1 MTISADDVPIPTPTP
16 HLAAYRR
23 GSTGWLVLNRPERR
37 NALSAEMWR
46 AIPALVQ
53 RFSDDV
59 NVRSITLTGA
69 GDEAFAA
76 GADISEFAANRDD
89 AEAARRYDAMTLDSF
104 AALQGCRKPALAVI
118 DGYCIGGGLALA
130 LACDIR
136 IASNRSIFALPPAR
150 LGLAYPRAGL
160 SQLLAA
166 VSAASAKEL
175 LFTARRIDA
184 AEALRIGLVQAVAA
198 PASLLAEAQ
207 SSLAMIEANA
217 PLSIA
222 AAKGMV
228 NALSGVLHAADPGQL
243 QALADACFESDDYKE
258 GRRAFLEKR
267 PPNFS
272 GR

>member
-16 HLAAYRR
+16 HLAAFRR

-59 NVRSITLTGA
+59 NVRSIALTGA

-104 AALQGCRKPALAVI
+104 AALLDVI

-198 PASLLAEAQ
+198 PASL
-207 SSLAMIEANA
+207 
-217 PLSIA
+217 
-222 AAKGMV
+222 
-228 NALSGVLHAADPGQL
+228 PGRGPVV
-243 QALADACFESDDYKE
+243 AGDDR
-258 GRRAFLEKR
+258 GQRTAVDRRRQGHGQRPVRRAAR
-267 PPNFS
+267 RGPPPAPGP
-272 GR
+272 GRCLFRK

>member
-1 MTISADDVPIPTPTP
+1 
-16 HLAAYRR
+16 
-23 GSTGWLVLNRPERR
+23 
-37 NALSAEMWR
+37 MWR
-46 AIPALVQ
+46 GIPRLVQ
-53 RFSDDV
+53 QFSDDV
-59 NVRSITLTGA
+59 NVRSIALAGA

-104 AALQGCRKPALAVI
+104 AALQGCGKPVLAVI

-130 LACDIR
+130 LACDVR
-136 IASNRSIFALPPAR
+136 IASDRAIFALPPAR
-150 LGLAYPRAGL
+150 LGLAYPLAGL
-160 SQLLAA
+160 TQLLAA
-166 VSAASAKEL
+166 VSPASAKEL

-184 AEALRIGLVQAVAA
+184 AEARRIGLVQAAVAPQA
-198 PASLLAEAQ
+198 LMAEAQ

-217 PLSIA
+217 PKSIA

-228 NALSGVLHAADPGQL
+228 NALSGVLAGVLPAATADQL
-243 QALADACFESDDYKE
+243 AALADACFASDDYKE

-267 PPNFS
+267 PPKFT

>member
-16 HLAAYRR
+16 HLAAFRR

-37 NALSAEMWR
+37 NARSAEMWR

-59 NVRSITLTGA
+59 NVRSIALTGA

-198 PASLLAEAQ
+198 PASLPGRGPVVAGDDRGQRTAVDRRRQ
-207 SSLAMIEANA
+207 GHGQR
-217 PLSIA
+217 PFRRA
-222 AAKGMV
+222 ARRG
-228 NALSGVLHAADPGQL
+228 PGQL
-243 QALADACFESDDYKE
+243 QALAEACFESDDYKE